1 MSAIA
6 KATGTIQTAR
16 LTTTSPL
23 AVMRRLRAIVA
34 DIAAGRPLADADR
47 TWFCACFDFYE
58 AEAPLSRITLDK
70 AFGLSPPIGRSSWWS
85 EEQLAL
91 RDETIRALADDYFG
105 DLGIADQARQ
115 IERAARLVARGRQPE
130 LPAEARALLQR
141 ALTGQRVF
149 PAKDQVEN
157 ILRN

>member
-1 MSAIA
+1 MPNLPANSHA
-6 KATGTIQTAR
+6 
-16 LTTTSPL
+16 SPL
-23 AVMRRLRAIVA
+23 DAMRRLRVIVA

-47 TWFCACFDFYE
+47 AWFLACFDHYE
-58 AEAPLSRITLDK
+58 AEAPISGISLEK
-70 AFGLSPPIGRSSWWS
+70 AFGLRPPIGRSTWWS
-85 EEQLAL
+85 QEQLAL
-91 RDETIRALADDYFG
+91 RDETIRAIADHYFG
-105 DLGIADQARQ
+105 TLGIADQARQ

-130 LPAEARALLQR
+130 LPPEARALIQR